1 MKLYEIFPNLYEN
14 MKIYINTH
22 LYKRTKIYKFLC
34 KFIELYAIGK
44 IILWEITRTSL
55 RPLSFSIFSF
65 YTKSE
70 KKKTIFLH
78 TEFETFFST
87 AVKQLKI

>member
-1 MKLYEIFPNLYEN
+1 MSMKLYEIFPNLYEN

-44 IILWEITRTSL
+44 IIL
-55 RPLSFSIFSF
+55 
-65 YTKSE
+65 
-70 KKKTIFLH
+70 
-78 TEFETFFST
+78 
-87 AVKQLKI
+87 